1 MSFPSCIITVGRR
14 CTHLQRCVTHLLL
27 KIAGKTAIL
36 SSVNKFMSVN
46 EEDDSIVARN
56 SAARDED
63 VCNIRSNKSREL
75 GSAVVAEEEGDLTE
89 VELNYV

>member
-1 MSFPSCIITVGRR
+1 
-14 CTHLQRCVTHLLL
+14 
-27 KIAGKTAIL
+27 
-36 SSVNKFMSVN
+36 MSVN

-75 GSAVVAEEEGDLTE
+75 GRAVVAEEEGDLTE

>member
-1 MSFPSCIITVGRR
+1 MCSSLTSITE
-14 CTHLQRCVTHLLL
+14 

-75 GSAVVAEEEGDLTE
+75 GRAVVAEEEGDLTE